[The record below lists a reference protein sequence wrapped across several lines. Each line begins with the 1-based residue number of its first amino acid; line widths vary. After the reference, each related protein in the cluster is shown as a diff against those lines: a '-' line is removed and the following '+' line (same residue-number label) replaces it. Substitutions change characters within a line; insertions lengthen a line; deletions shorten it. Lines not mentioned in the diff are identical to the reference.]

1 MNGKLLKKVPNKPG
15 VYLFKDKSDR
25 VIYVGKAKALKKR
38 MSSYFQKTHADNQKT
53 RMLVGHITSFDFVV
67 TDSESEAL
75 MLENNLIKRYKPHY
89 NIDLRDDKSYPYL
102 AISYDDEFPRLYI
115 TRELHRKGTLYFG
128 PYAQVAN
135 IRKTLDMLRGV
146 FPIRTYAR
154 KRPSRSSSHPFLD
167 YHIKWGL
174 TGKIEELDVDEY
186 RKVIDQVKDFLEGK
200 DMSVIKRMEKE
211 MRTAARN
218 TEFEQAA
225 RLRDRIDAA
234 RYLQEQQKVV
244 SEKRIDR
251 DIVGLVEKEGTV
263 YIRILFVR
271 SGKLIGSRGFVL
283 ERDQVDDDVLASFLE
298 GFYAEASQVPKEILL
313 PRAPLRVDVLEQWL
327 SEKRGTRV
335 DVSVPQRGEKK
346 DLVKMAVTNAG
357 YAYEVYRIHN
367 IGGTFD
373 PATVLAGLQEHLELP
388 VLPYRIECFDIST
401 LQGTETVA
409 SMVVFENSRSKRSD
423 YRKFR
428 IKRVSGQDD
437 FGSMVEVLKRRLS
450 HLASPIPDARFAS
463 KPDLLVVDGGKPQLT
478 AALKAMDDL
487 DIEDVP
493 VIALAKREEEIYV
506 PGKVEPLAL
515 SKRDPALNLIRQLRD
530 EAHRFAVGYHR
541 ERRGKRMVS
550 SVFDKIP
557 GVGPKRKKA
566 LIKHFG
572 TPDIVYKSTV
582 DEIAEA
588 PGISNELANTIYEH
602 LHK

>member
-75 MLENNLIKRYKPHY
+75 MLENNMIKRYKPHY

-135 IRKTLDMLRGV
+135 LRKTLDMLRGV

-244 SEKRIDR
+244 SEKRVDR
-251 DIVGLVEKEGTV
+251 DIVGLVEKDGTV

-298 GFYAEASQVPKEILL
+298 SFYAEASQVPKEVLL
-313 PRAPLRVDVLEQWL
+313 PRAPQRMAVLEQWL
-327 SEKRGTRV
+327 SEKRGTGV
-335 DVSVPQRGEKK
+335 VVSIPQRGEKK

-506 PGKVEPLAL
+506 QGKVEPLAL

-541 ERRGKRMVS
+541 ERRGKRMVA

-557 GVGPKRKKA
+557 GVGPKRKKS

-572 TPDIVYKSTV
+572 TPDAVYKATV
-582 DEIAEA
+582 DEIAKA
-588 PGISNELANTIYEH
+588 PGISGDLANTIYEH

>member
-1 MNGKLLKKVPNKPG
+1 VNGKLLKKVPNKPG